1 MEQRAVNSTNRR
13 TNPAWIV
20 TAAITIGALVVGA
33 VGESVLEPSIS
44 QSVSQT
50 EARVA
55 SAAAVL
61 LSKPTT
67 TVARAA
73 SSSALSP
80 GATSTTAATPAAS
93 VPAAVTAP
101 STKTSTGP
109 YVAVVDKAGP
119 AVVTVVNQ
127 MPAQVTAFG
136 QVAHPEALGSGVI
149 IDNQGHIV
157 TNNHVVAGGG
167 NFQVIFS
174 NGKKVPAMLVGHDS
188 ISDIAVLKVNVPVP
202 AVATFGNSNS
212 VQPGQRVV
220 AIGSAL
226 GDFRNTV
233 THGIISGLDRT
244 LPAQNGEALSGMIQ
258 TDAPINHGNSGG
270 PLLNLQGQV
279 IGINTAVVRGSG
291 LGGDVAEGLGFAIPS
306 NTVKQI
312 ADQLIAHGIV
322 PRPFL
327 GVSAAMISPQI
338 ASYYGLSV
346 NHGALI
352 QAVQPGS
359 PAAKAG
365 LRPEDVITA
374 IDGTQINDTNTL
386 ESVLLKHKI
395 GDSVTLTVVRNQ
407 QTLTLTAV
415 LGQRPASS

>member
-33 VGESVLEPSIS
+33 VGESVLAPSIS
-44 QSVSQT
+44 QSVSQA

-67 TVARAA
+67 TVAHAA
-73 SSSALSP
+73 SPSAPSP
-80 GATSTTAATPAAS
+80 AATSTTAATPAAS

-101 STKTSTGP
+101 STTTSTGP
-109 YVAVVDKAGP
+109 YVSVVEKAGP

-174 NGKKVPAMLVGHDS
+174 NGKKVPATLVGHDS

-202 AVATFGNSNS
+202 AVATFGNSND

-291 LGGDVAEGLGFAIPS
+291 VGGDVAEGLGFAIPS
-306 NTVKQI
+306 DTVKQI

-359 PAAKAG
+359 PAEKAG